1 MYFQNCLKKN
11 SGILFF
17 IFSSLQQI
25 RNSQL
30 SSLDHNDNKLVNIYT
45 VIGITQTHYVIIDNF
60 KTPNSE
66 YENGP
71 S

>member
-45 VIGITQTHYVIIDNF
+45 VIGITHYVIIDHL